1 MIDLIKK
8 VVKKENLNEKE
19 AFKIMFDLMKGNLDD
34 IQITALLV
42 GLRSKGESVDEITGF
57 AKAMRK
63 TMIGLNLDFPAIDMC
78 GTGGDYSGTFNIS
91 TASSIVV
98 AGAGIK
104 VAKHGNRSM
113 TSKSGSA
120 DVLEAL
126 NVDINK
132 SIDDCIRS
140 LEKNN
145 ICFMFAPNFHPAV
158 KNAMNVRSTLK
169 IKTIFNILGPLC
181 NPANVKNQAMGVFEP
196 SLTEIQAKVLKNL
209 GSKNVMVFNGD
220 DGLDEL
226 TTTCDSNITYF
237 LNDSKIVNLKFN
249 PESIGI
255 SRSKLENLKG
265 GTSNINAKII
275 LDILNGKKGP
285 NRDIVLLNAAAGIMV
300 GGKAK
305 SIKEGYSIAEESV
318 DSLSALKVLKGIQK

>member
-63 TMIGLNLDFPAIDMC
+63 NMIGLNLDFPAIDMC

>member
-1 MIDLIKK
+1 MIESIKK

-19 AFKIMFDLMKGNLDD
+19 AFEIMLELMKGNLGD
-34 IQITALLV
+34 IQIAALLV
-42 GLRSKGESVDEITGF
+42 GLRSKGETVDEITGF
-57 AKAMRK
+57 AKAMRH
-63 TMIGLNLDFPAIDMC
+63 TMIELNL
-78 GTGGDYSGTFNIS
+78 
-91 TASSIVV
+91 
-98 AGAGIK
+98 
-104 VAKHGNRSM
+104 AKHGNRSM

-132 SIDDCIRS
+132 SNENCIRS

-158 KNAMNVRSTLK
+158 KNAMNVRSKLK
-169 IKTIFNILGPLC
+169 IKTVFNILGPLC
-181 NPANVKNQAMGVFEP
+181 NPANVKNQAMGVFDS
-196 SLTEIQAKVLKNL
+196 SLTKIQAQVLKNL

-226 TTTCDSNITYF
+226 TTTCGSNISYF
-237 LNDSKIVNLKFN
+237 LNDSKIINLKFD
-249 PESIGI
+249 PKSIGI
-255 SRSKLENLKG
+255 SLSKREDLQG
-265 GTSNINAKII
+265 GTSDINAKII

-305 SIKEGYSIAEESV
+305 SLNEGYSLAEESV
-318 DSLSALKVLKGIQK
+318 DSLSALRVLKGIQK

>member
-1 MIDLIKK
+1 MIESIKK
-8 VVKKENLNEKE
+8 VVKKENLNENE
-19 AFKIMFDLMKGNLDD
+19 AFEIMLELMKGNLDD
-34 IQITALLV
+34 VQIAALLV
-42 GLRSKGESVDEITGF
+42 GLRSKGETVDEITGF
-57 AKAMRK
+57 AKAMRH
-63 TMIGLNLDFPAIDMC
+63 TMIELDLNFPAIDMC

-132 SIDDCIRS
+132 SNENCIRS

-158 KNAMNVRSTLK
+158 KNAMNVRSKLK
-169 IKTIFNILGPLC
+169 IKTVFNILGPLC

-196 SLTEIQAKVLKNL
+196 SLTKIQTQVLKNL
-209 GSKNVMVFNGD
+209 GSKNVMTFCSD
-220 DGLDEL
+220 EGLDEL
-226 TTTCDSNITYF
+226 TTTGKTKITQFMNGGEIKSFEFEPENIGLKRSNI
-237 LNDSKIVNLKFN
+237 ND
-249 PESIGI
+249 
-255 SRSKLENLKG
+255 LKG
-265 GTSNINAKII
+265 GTPDENAKII
-275 LDILNGKKGP
+275 IEILQGAEGP
-285 NRDIVLLNAAAGIMV
+285 KTDIVLLNAAAGIIV
-300 GGKAK
+300 GGKADDFQSAFK
-305 SIKEGYSIAEESV
+305 MAKLSIKNGNAI
-318 DSLSALKVLKGIQK
+318 KVLEGLRS

>member
-1 MIDLIKK
+1 MIESIKK

-19 AFKIMFDLMKGNLDD
+19 AFEIMLELMKGNLDD
-34 IQITALLV
+34 IQIAALLV
-42 GLRSKGESVDEITGF
+42 GLRSKGETVDEITGF
-57 AKAMRK
+57 AKAMRQ
-63 TMIGLNLDFPAIDMC
+63 TMIELDLNFPAVDMC

-126 NVDINK
+126 NVDINT
-132 SIDDCIRS
+132 SNENCIRS

-158 KNAMNVRSTLK
+158 KNAMNVRSKLK
-169 IKTIFNILGPLC
+169 IKTVFNILGPLC
-181 NPANVKNQAMGVFEP
+181 NPANVKNQAMGVFDP
-196 SLTEIQAKVLKNL
+196 SLTKIQAQVLKNL

-226 TTTCDSNITYF
+226 TTTCGSNISYF
-237 LNDSKIVNLKFN
+237 LNDSKIINLKFD
-249 PESIGI
+249 PKSVGI
-255 SRSKLENLKG
+255 SLSKHEDLQG
-265 GTSNINAKII
+265 GTSDINAKII

-300 GGKAK
+300 GGKAT
-305 SIKEGYSIAEESV
+305 SLKEGYSLAKESV

>member
-63 TMIGLNLDFPAIDMC
+63 NMIGLNLDFPAIDMC

-305 SIKEGYSIAEESV
+305 SIKEGYFIAEESV

>member
-63 TMIGLNLDFPAIDMC
+63 NMIGLNLDFPAIDMC

-305 SIKEGYSIAEESV
+305 SIKEGYSLAEESV

>member
-19 AFKIMFDLMKGNLDD
+19 AFKIMFDLMKGNLND

-63 TMIGLNLDFPAIDMC
+63 NMIGLNLDFPAIDMC

-305 SIKEGYSIAEESV
+305 SIKEGYSLAEESV

>member
-1 MIDLIKK
+1 MIESIKK

-19 AFKIMFDLMKGNLDD
+19 AFEIMLELMKGNLDD
-34 IQITALLV
+34 IQIAALLV
-42 GLRSKGESVDEITGF
+42 GLRSKGETVDEITGF
-57 AKAMRK
+57 AKAMRQ
-63 TMIGLNLDFPAIDMC
+63 TMIELDLNFPAIDMC

-132 SIDDCIRS
+132 SNENCIRS

-158 KNAMNVRSTLK
+158 KNAMNVRSKLK
-169 IKTIFNILGPLC
+169 IKTVFNILGPLC
-181 NPANVKNQAMGVFEP
+181 NPANVKNQAMGVFDS
-196 SLTEIQAKVLKNL
+196 SLTKIQAQVLKNL

-226 TTTCDSNITYF
+226 TTTCGSNTVSYTHLTLPTI
-237 LNDSKIVNLKFN
+237 
-249 PESIGI
+249 
-255 SRSKLENLKG
+255 
-265 GTSNINAKII
+265 
-275 LDILNGKKGP
+275 
-285 NRDIVLLNAAAGIMV
+285 
-300 GGKAK
+300 
-305 SIKEGYSIAEESV
+305 
-318 DSLSALKVLKGIQK
+318 

>member
-1 MIDLIKK
+1 MIESIKK

-19 AFKIMFDLMKGNLDD
+19 AFEIMLELMKGNLDD
-34 IQITALLV
+34 IQIAALLV
-42 GLRSKGESVDEITGF
+42 GLRSKGETVDEITGF
-57 AKAMRK
+57 AKAMRQ
-63 TMIGLNLDFPAIDMC
+63 TMIELDL
-78 GTGGDYSGTFNIS
+78 
-91 TASSIVV
+91 
-98 AGAGIK
+98 
-104 VAKHGNRSM
+104 NRSM

-132 SIDDCIRS
+132 SNENCIRS

-158 KNAMNVRSTLK
+158 KNAMNVRSKLK
-169 IKTIFNILGPLC
+169 IKTVFNILGPLC
-181 NPANVKNQAMGVFEP
+181 NPANVKNQAMGVFDS
-196 SLTEIQAKVLKNL
+196 SLTKIQAQVLKNL

-226 TTTCDSNITYF
+226 TTTCGSNISYF
-237 LNDSKIVNLKFN
+237 LNDSKIINLKFD
-249 PESIGI
+249 PKSVGI
-255 SRSKLENLKG
+255 SLSKHEDLQG
-265 GTSNINAKII
+265 GTSDINAKII

-300 GGKAK
+300 GGKAT
-305 SIKEGYSIAEESV
+305 SLKEGYSLAKESV

>member
-19 AFKIMFDLMKGNLDD
+19 AFEIMFDLMKGNLDD

-42 GLRSKGESVDEITGF
+42 GLRSKGETVDEITGF

-305 SIKEGYSIAEESV
+305 SIKEGYFIAEESV

>member
-8 VVKKENLNEKE
+8 VVKKENLNERE
-19 AFKIMFDLMKGNLDD
+19 AFEVMLELMKGNLDD

-42 GLRSKGESVDEITGF
+42 GLRSKGETVDEITGF

-63 TMIGLNLDFPAIDMC
+63 TMIGLNLNFPAIDMC

-132 SIDDCIRS
+132 SNEDCIRS

-158 KNAMNVRSTLK
+158 KNAMNVRSKLK
-169 IKTIFNILGPLC
+169 IKTVFNILGPLC

-196 SLTEIQAKVLKNL
+196 SLTEIQTKVLKNL

-237 LNDSKIVNLKFN
+237 LNGSKIINLKFD
-249 PESIGI
+249 PRSIGI
-255 SRSKLENLKG
+255 SLSKHEDLKG
-265 GTSNINAKII
+265 STANINAKII

-285 NRDIVLLNAAAGIMV
+285 QRDIVLLNAAAGVMI
-300 GGKAK
+300 GGKAT
-305 SIKEGYSIAEESV
+305 SLKEGYSIAQESV

>member
-8 VVKKENLNEKE
+8 VVKKENLNERQ
-19 AFKIMFDLMKGNLDD
+19 AFEVMLELMKGNLDD

-42 GLRSKGESVDEITGF
+42 GLRSKGETVDEITGF

-63 TMIGLNLDFPAIDMC
+63 TMIGLNLNFPAIDMC

-98 AGAGIK
+98 AGSGIK

-132 SIDDCIRS
+132 SNEDCIRS

-158 KNAMNVRSTLK
+158 KNAMNVRSKLK
-169 IKTIFNILGPLC
+169 IKTVFNILGPLC

-196 SLTEIQAKVLKNL
+196 SLTEIQTKVLKNL

-237 LNDSKIVNLKFN
+237 LNGSKIINLKFD
-249 PESIGI
+249 PRSIGI
-255 SRSKLENLKG
+255 SLSKREDLKG
-265 GTSNINAKII
+265 STANINAKII

-285 NRDIVLLNAAAGIMV
+285 QRDIVLLNAAAGIMI
-300 GGKAK
+300 GGKAT
-305 SIKEGYSIAEESV
+305 SLKEGYSVAEESV

>member
-19 AFKIMFDLMKGNLDD
+19 AFEIMFDLMKGNLDD

-42 GLRSKGESVDEITGF
+42 GLRSKGETVDEITGF

-63 TMIGLNLDFPAIDMC
+63 NMIGLNLDFPAIDMC

-169 IKTIFNILGPLC
+169 IKTVFNILGPLC

>member
-1 MIDLIKK
+1 
-8 VVKKENLNEKE
+8 
-19 AFKIMFDLMKGNLDD
+19 
-34 IQITALLV
+34 
-42 GLRSKGESVDEITGF
+42 
-57 AKAMRK
+57 
-63 TMIGLNLDFPAIDMC
+63 MC

-132 SIDDCIRS
+132 SNENCIRS
-140 LEKNN
+140 LEKN

-158 KNAMNVRSTLK
+158 KNAMNVRSKLK
-169 IKTIFNILGPLC
+169 IKTVFNILGPLC

-196 SLTEIQAKVLKNL
+196 SLTKIQTQVLKNL

-226 TTTCDSNITYF
+226 TTTCDSNISYF
-237 LNDSKIVNLKFN
+237 LNDSKI
-249 PESIGI
+249 SI
-255 SRSKLENLKG
+255 
-265 GTSNINAKII
+265 
-275 LDILNGKKGP
+275 
-285 NRDIVLLNAAAGIMV
+285 
-300 GGKAK
+300 
-305 SIKEGYSIAEESV
+305 
-318 DSLSALKVLKGIQK
+318 

>member
-1 MIDLIKK
+1 MIESIKK

-19 AFKIMFDLMKGNLDD
+19 AFEIMLELMKGNLDD
-34 IQITALLV
+34 IQIAALLV
-42 GLRSKGESVDEITGF
+42 GLRSKGETVDEITGF
-57 AKAMRK
+57 AKAMRQ
-63 TMIGLNLDFPAIDMC
+63 TMIELDLNFPAIDMC

-132 SIDDCIRS
+132 SNENCIRS
-140 LEKNN
+140 LEENN

-158 KNAMNVRSTLK
+158 KNAMNVRSKLK
-169 IKTIFNILGPLC
+169 IKTVFNILGPLC

-196 SLTEIQAKVLKNL
+196 SLTKIQTQVLKNL

-226 TTTCDSNITYF
+226 TTTCDSNISYF
-237 LNDSKIVNLKFN
+237 FNDSKIINLKFD
-249 PESIGI
+249 PKSIGI
-255 SRSKLENLKG
+255 SLSNHEDLKG
-265 GTSNINAKII
+265 GTSDINAKII

-300 GGKAK
+300 GGKAT
-305 SIKEGYSIAEESV
+305 SLNEGYSLAEESV